1 MVSVFGFGSGVYNFV
16 LSNLFVFFL
25 VCELFALVWALKK
38 VGRMTIQL
46 KIITILYFIFTLF
59 LFFLIPKG
67 IFGGY
72 LLGVRTATGLSFYDW
87 ESLDLVRRIE
97 VQPK

>member
-1 MVSVFGFGSGVYNFV
+1 MQ
-16 LSNLFVFFL
+16 
-25 VCELFALVWALKK
+25 LKK
-38 VGRMTIQL
+38 
-46 KIITILYFIFTLF
+46 KK
-59 LFFLIPKG
+59 LFFVQYILIG